1 MLGVQEY
8 KLKIDRIIE
17 RLPESKVEEL
27 LNYAT
32 YLSTRYSKQT
42 QSWIDASSLILQ
54 QEALKKIWDDPE
66 EDIYEL

>member
-42 QSWIDASSLILQ
+42 ESWIDASSLILQ

>member
-27 LNYAT
+27 LDYAT

>member
-27 LNYAT
+27 LDYAT

-42 QSWIDASSLILQ
+42 KSWIDASSLILQ

>member
-27 LNYAT
+27 LDYAT

-42 QSWIDASSLILQ
+42 ESWIDASSLILQ